1 MTQKYKPFDGR
12 VCRRA
17 LAFAPTLFLLA
28 GLSACAGS
36 ASDPAEPAGT
46 GGNVGDEGG
55 SGAPSSM
62 GGHGG
67 RPAAAT
73 GGAGGAPSSASDAA
87 ADVAAV
93 DPGAD
98 GPPRGGM
105 IGTEGGASGMMGG
118 AAGGGAVVVSP
129 VMDGKETIMG
139 PYNPP
144 PEATLMPGAP
154 PAMQD
159 NFTYDTS
166 KVFPGTSRHVQIFIP
181 AQYVPGTPVP
191 FLIIQDGDEQ
201 LNAYKTDIVLMN
213 LIHQKRLPVMAAIF
227 ANRPDNGPKRSL
239 EYDCIDDDYS
249 RFVLDELIPL
259 AKMRH
264 PDLKLTD
271 DPNGR
276 GSLGKSSGAPAAF
289 TLGWRHPEAF
299 TRITTFNGTFINLCR
314 DGAGAGTY
322 PALVAASPKKPLRV
336 YMFSDDGDNGGF
348 AAGNQKLADALNA
361 KGNPWR
367 YVYGLKATHDNH
379 FAASLITQA
388 LLWTW
393 AGYPL

>member
-1 MTQKYKPFDGR
+1 MTQKLKLLDGT
-12 VCRRA
+12 VCWRAA
-17 LAFAPTLFLLA
+17 LAFGPCMFLLA
-28 GLSACAGS
+28 GLSACDSSRPGAPGPS
-36 ASDPAEPAGT
+36 GT
-46 GGNVGDEGG
+46 GGVVGGVAGG
-55 SGAPSSM
+55 GGTTSGSM
-62 GGHGG
+62 GGQSGSVA
-67 RPAAAT
+67 PAT
-73 GGAGGAPSSASDAA
+73 GGAGGSSSGGGAAPDGAPS
-87 ADVAAV
+87 
-93 DPGAD
+93 
-98 GPPRGGM
+98 GGV
-105 IGTEGGASGMMGG
+105 IGTDGGSGTMGG

-129 VMDGKETIMG
+129 VMDGKQTIMG

-159 NFTYDTS
+159 KFVYNTS
-166 KVFPGTSRHVQIFIP
+166 KIFPGTSRNMDIFIP

-191 FLIIQDGDEQ
+191 FIIIQDGDEQ
-201 LNAYKTDIVLMN
+201 LNAYKTDVVLTN

-227 ANRPDNGPKRSL
+227 ANRPDNGPLRSL

-249 RFVLDELIPL
+249 RFILEEVIPL
-259 AKMRH
+259 AKTRH
-264 PDLKLTD
+264 PDLNLTS

-314 DGAGAGTY
+314 DGAGAGSY
-322 PALVAASPKKPLRV
+322 PGLVRSSPMKPLRV

-348 AAGNQKLADALNA
+348 AAGNQALSEALAA
-361 KGNPWR
+361 KGNAWR
-367 YVYGLKATHDNH
+367 YVFGIKATHDNR
-379 FAASLITQA
+379 FASSLITEA

-393 AGYPL
+393 AGYPIQ

>member
-1 MTQKYKPFDGR
+1 MTRRPQPSDGT
-12 VCRRA
+12 VCRRVA
-17 LAFAPTLFLLA
+17 LALGPCLVLLA
-28 GLSACAGS
+28 GFSGCSSARSDAS
-36 ASDPAEPAGT
+36 AT
-46 GGNVGDEGG
+46 GGAAGDEGG
-55 SGAPSSM
+55 SGTGGSTGGQGGTGAPV
-62 GGHGG
+62 
-67 RPAAAT
+67 T
-73 GGAGGAPSSASDAA
+73 GGAGGAPSSVDGAASDG
-87 ADVAAV
+87 AAV
-93 DPGAD
+93 APDAGA
-98 GPPRGGM
+98 M
-105 IGTEGGASGMMGG
+105 TGGAG
-118 AAGGGAVVVSP
+118 GGGAVVVSP
-129 VMDGKETIMG
+129 VMDGKQTIMG

-159 NFTYDTS
+159 KFVYDTS
-166 KVFPGTSRHVQIFIP
+166 KIFPGTSRDVDIFIP
-181 AQYVPGTPVP
+181 AQYVAGKPVP

-201 LNAYKTDIVLMN
+201 LNAYKTDVVLTN

-227 ANRPDNGPKRSL
+227 VNRADNGPKRSL

-249 RFVLDELIPL
+249 RFILEEIIPL

-264 PDLKLTD
+264 PDLNLTS

-314 DGAGAGTY
+314 DGQGAGAY
-322 PALVAASPKKPLRV
+322 PGMVASSPMKPLRV

-361 KGNPWR
+361 KGYPWR
-367 YVYGLKATHDNH
+367 YVYGLKATHDNR
-379 FAASLITQA
+379 FASSLITEA

-393 AGYPL
+393 AGYPLD

>member
-1 MTQKYKPFDGR
+1 MTQKSKASDGT
-12 VCRRA
+12 VCRRKAWA
-17 LAFAPTLFLLA
+17 LGPCLFVLA
-28 GLSACAGS
+28 GLSACGS
-36 ASDPAEPAGT
+36 
-46 GGNVGDEGG
+46 
-55 SGAPSSM
+55 SG
-62 GGHGG
+62 
-67 RPAAAT
+67 
-73 GGAGGAPSSASDAA
+73 GGAGGTAGSGGDAGEGGGGGSTGGQGGAGGLATGGSGGAPSMADGAA
-87 ADVAAV
+87 PDGAAV
-93 DPGAD
+93 SPGLD
-98 GPPRGGM
+98 GPPAGGS
-105 IGTEGGASGMMGG
+105 IGTDGGAPAGG
-118 AAGGGAVVVSP
+118 AGGGGAVVVSP
-129 VMDGKETIMG
+129 VMDGKQTIMG

-159 NFTYDTS
+159 NFTYATS
-166 KVFPGTSRHVQIFIP
+166 KIFPGTSRHVDIFIP

-191 FLIIQDGDEQ
+191 FLVIQDGDEQ
-201 LNAYKTDIVLMN
+201 LNAYKTDVVLTN

-227 ANRPDNGPKRSL
+227 VNRPDNGPKRSL

-249 RFVLDELIPL
+249 RFILEEILPL
-259 AKMRH
+259 VKMRH
-264 PDLKLTD
+264 PDLNLTS

-299 TRITTFNGTFINLCR
+299 TRITTFNGTFVNICR

-322 PALVAASPKKPLRV
+322 PGLVRSNPMKPLRV

-348 AAGNQKLADALNA
+348 AAGNQALSEALNA
-361 KGNPWR
+361 KGNAWR
-367 YVYGLKATHDNH
+367 YVYGLKATHDNR
-379 FAASLITQA
+379 FAASLITEA